1 MNIFVIIFG
10 LIIFAIFVIF
20 VWEMIKSMVS
30 EETMFFNDAS
40 IYEVTEYID
49 NALREARFY
58 DYEMMF
64 RTPDCKAY
72 KKFHLHVAKTK
83 DSNKEVIMI
92 DLD

>member
-1 MNIFVIIFG
+1 MNILGVILG
-10 LIIFAIFVIF
+10 LIVFAVFVIF
-20 VWEMIKSMVS
+20 VWEMLKSS
-30 EETMFFNDAS
+30 ILETMFSDAS

-58 DYEMMF
+58 EYEMMF
-64 RTPDCKAY
+64 RTPDCRAY
-72 KKFHLHVAKTK
+72 KKFNLHVAKTK